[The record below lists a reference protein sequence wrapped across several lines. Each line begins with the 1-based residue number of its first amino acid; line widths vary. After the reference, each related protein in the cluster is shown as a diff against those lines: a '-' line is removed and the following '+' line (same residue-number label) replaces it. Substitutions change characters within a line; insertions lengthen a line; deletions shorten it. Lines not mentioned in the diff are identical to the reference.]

1 MDVKRALEKALQFHV
16 YSMEFD
22 SVEFTEDDPEFFEY
36 VINLIKNS
44 EKLDG
49 RVLFARKQK
58 YLSNS

>member
-49 RVLFARKQK
+49 RV
-58 YLSNS
+58 